1 MDRFIEKFLRFLDIE
16 KNASKHTTLNY
27 KLDLY
32 DFKKFLQDK
41 PIESVDYLTLRKFL
55 AYLKEGNFTNR
66 TIARKLSCLRSL
78 YKFLFR
84 EGLIKNNPVLMLSTP
99 KQDKMLPIFL
109 TEDEVV
115 RLIEAPNTNDLL
127 GLRDSAIIETLYS
140 TGMRVSELVSL
151 NMENIDFIGA
161 TVKVLGKGK
170 KERLLPIGDRA
181 LGAINKYLAKRNSYR
196 RTKKQTN
203 IVFLNKNNKRL
214 TDRGIRKIIKKYIHT
229 ASLRSGV
236 SPHTLRHSFA
246 THLLNRGADLRSVQ
260 ELLGHANL
268 SSTQIYT
275 HLTTDRLKAIYDKAH
290 PRA

>member
-1 MDRFIEKFLRFLDIE
+1 MDRLIEKFLRFLDIE

>member
-1 MDRFIEKFLRFLDIE
+1 MNRFIEKFLRFLEIE

-27 KLDLY
+27 RLDLY

-99 KQDKMLPIFL
+99 KQEKMLPLFL

-115 RLIEAPNTNDLL
+115 RLIESPNTNDLL
-127 GLRDSAIIETLYS
+127 GLRDNAIIETLYS

-181 LGAINKYLAKRNSYR
+181 LGVINKYLAKRNSYR
-196 RTKKQTN
+196 KTK
-203 IVFLNKNNKRL
+203 
-214 TDRGIRKIIKKYIHT
+214 
-229 ASLRSGV
+229 
-236 SPHTLRHSFA
+236 
-246 THLLNRGADLRSVQ
+246 
-260 ELLGHANL
+260 
-268 SSTQIYT
+268 
-275 HLTTDRLKAIYDKAH
+275 
-290 PRA
+290 

>member
-55 AYLKEGNFTNR
+55 AYLKEGSFTNR

-115 RLIEAPNTNDLL
+115 RLIESPNTNDLL
-127 GLRDSAIIETLYS
+127 GLRDNAIIETLYS

-170 KERLLPIGDRA
+170 KERLIPIGDRA

-196 RTKKQTN
+196 KTKKQTN
-203 IVFLNKNNKRL
+203 IIFLNKNNKRL
-214 TDRGIRKIIKKYIHT
+214 TDRGVRKIIKKYIHT

>member
-1 MDRFIEKFLRFLDIE
+1 MNRFIEKFLRFLEIE

-27 KLDLY
+27 RLDLY

-196 RTKKQTN
+196 KTKKQTN
-203 IVFLNKNNKRL
+203 IIFLNKNNKRI